1 MENQEIP
8 PINDS
13 HINII
18 DVSEEDRKLE
28 TIEEDLI
35 QEDKPGDS
43 VHEQEKKNMCFSDK
57 NISFFLECLL
67 KWVNDY
73 LNTKYLDTIFTIL
86 FGTFSMI
93 LCIVL
98 ASDSKPDMIPFKIVP
113 IEFQK
118 QEKLARQ
125 LSIFFTFISFI
136 TDNMLLMRVV
146 LCLSFGI
153 GIIANFLTPPPIDF
167 SFVVWNFLIL
177 LINLKHVSIIC
188 FSKRHITFDS
198 SRELIYTTIFHKLMS
213 RNDYQKLM
221 KNSLIRTIRKGR
233 YYVNIEDSCDNLTI
247 LISGKMRKT
256 DKKNKVSWVKEV
268 TFIDSPEFIMQKKSY
283 GQKFNISFYAETE
296 CQILLWPREMINEL
310 LSKEKELKSILL
322 AALGI
327 DVSYKVF
334 ILDVVK

>member
-1 MENQEIP
+1 MDTQESP

-13 HINII
+13 EITII
-18 DVSEEDRKLE
+18 DVSEEDKKLE
-28 TIEEDLI
+28 AIEEDLI
-35 QEDKPGDS
+35 QGETDINP
-43 VHEQEKKNMCFSDK
+43 VHEQEKNRCFGDK
-57 NISFFLECLL
+57 DISFCLDCLL
-67 KWVNDY
+67 KWINDY
-73 LNTKYLDTIFTIL
+73 LNTQYLDTMFTIL

-98 ASDSKPDMIPFKIVP
+98 ASDAKPEMIPFEIVP
-113 IEFQK
+113 INLGQK
-118 QEKLARQ
+118 EKLARQ
-125 LSIFFTFISFI
+125 LSIFFTFVSFI
-136 TDNMLLMRVV
+136 TENMLLMRVV

-153 GIIANFLTPPPIDF
+153 GIIANFLSPPPIDF

-188 FSKRHITFDS
+188 YSKRHITFDP

-213 RNDYQKLM
+213 RNDYQQLM

-256 DKKNKVSWVKEV
+256 DTKNKVSWVKEV
-268 TFIDSPEFIMQKKSY
+268 TFIDSPEFIMQNKSY

-296 CQILLWPREMINEL
+296 CKILLWPREMINEL
-310 LSKEKELKSILL
+310 LAKEKDMKSVLL

>member
-1 MENQEIP
+1 
-8 PINDS
+8 
-13 HINII
+13 
-18 DVSEEDRKLE
+18 
-28 TIEEDLI
+28 
-35 QEDKPGDS
+35 
-43 VHEQEKKNMCFSDK
+43 
-57 NISFFLECLL
+57 
-67 KWVNDY
+67 
-73 LNTKYLDTIFTIL
+73 
-86 FGTFSMI
+86 MI
-93 LCIVL
+93 VCIVL
-98 ASDSKPDMIPFKIVP
+98 ASDSKPEMIPFKIVP

-153 GIIANFLTPPPIDF
+153 GIIANFLSPPPIDF

>member
-1 MENQEIP
+1 
-8 PINDS
+8 
-13 HINII
+13 
-18 DVSEEDRKLE
+18 
-28 TIEEDLI
+28 
-35 QEDKPGDS
+35 
-43 VHEQEKKNMCFSDK
+43 
-57 NISFFLECLL
+57 
-67 KWVNDY
+67 
-73 LNTKYLDTIFTIL
+73 
-86 FGTFSMI
+86 MI

-98 ASDSKPDMIPFKIVP
+98 SSDSKPEMIPFKIVP

-153 GIIANFLTPPPIDF
+153 GIIANFLSPPPIDF

-268 TFIDSPEFIMQKKSY
+268 TFIDLPEFIMQKKSY